1 MRARCSRASMNP
13 LSRQAAVTLLSTL
26 LMYVVSCMIS
36 ISHGSR
42 TEVAHGYSDPVAESP
57 ETQNE
62 QHMISGGKRSAVLS
76 MADRRDY
83 NTDLASTSP
92 GEG

>member
-1 MRARCSRASMNP
+1 MRARYPQANMNP

-36 ISHGSR
+36 VSHSSCTR
-42 TEVAHGYSDPVAESP
+42 VAHRYSDPVAQSP